1 MSDFQILEVGCGKG
15 RNAEVLQKRW
25 KAKVVGI
32 DVSSEII
39 ETAKRLHPTV
49 EFSVMSL
56 ESLDFSDKV
65 FDRIYAIDV
74 LEHVDD
80 LIKSVDEIVRVLKPN
95 GVLVVNVPAEKSEQ
109 WLLKIRPSYF
119 EEMHHVR
126 IFKVGEMEKLFSER
140 GLLLA
145 KYKRKGFIDHLLLY
159 YLFKRVNPSSTQLGI
174 GRWSDSRLGTILFAL
189 QTYTKPEFVF
199 STWLW
204 LFPAWIVLIPLGF
217 LINLIGDR
225 FFPKSMYYEFI
236 KH

>member
-25 KAKVVGI
+25 KAKVIGI
-32 DVSSEII
+32 DVSPEII

-49 EFSVMSL
+49 EFQVMSL
-56 ESLDFSDKV
+56 EALDFPAQS
-65 FDRIYAIDV
+65 FDRIYGLDV

-80 LIKSVDEIVRVLKPN
+80 LEKSADEIARVLKTQ
-95 GVLVVNVPAEKSEQ
+95 GTLVVTVPAEKSEQ
-109 WLLKIRPSYF
+109 WLLKVRPSYF
-119 EEMHHVR
+119 DEMHHVR
-126 IFKVGEMEKLFSER
+126 IFRAGQMENLFKQR
-140 GLLLA
+140 GFSL
-145 KYKRKGFIDHLLLY
+145 KKHQRKGFIDHLLLY
-159 YLFKRVNPSSTQLGI
+159 YLFKRVNPSSSQLGI

-204 LFPAWIVLIPLGF
+204 LFPAWMVLIPLGF